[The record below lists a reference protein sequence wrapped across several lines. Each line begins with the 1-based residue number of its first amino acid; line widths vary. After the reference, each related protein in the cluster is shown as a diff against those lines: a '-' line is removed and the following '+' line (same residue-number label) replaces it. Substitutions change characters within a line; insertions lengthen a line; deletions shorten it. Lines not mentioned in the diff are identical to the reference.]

1 MRISSFRNRSR
12 GWRRRCCRISRLAR
26 KRWKWYT
33 RLCNGNSIFS
43 RIMAAKV
50 KGGINLAKFK
60 AKPKVKKKG
69 IHAKTKQS
77 TSKSSKNY
85 VKLSRGQG

>member
-1 MRISSFRNRSR
+1 
-12 GWRRRCCRISRLAR
+12 
-26 KRWKWYT
+26 
-33 RLCNGNSIFS
+33 
-43 RIMAAKV
+43 MAAKV